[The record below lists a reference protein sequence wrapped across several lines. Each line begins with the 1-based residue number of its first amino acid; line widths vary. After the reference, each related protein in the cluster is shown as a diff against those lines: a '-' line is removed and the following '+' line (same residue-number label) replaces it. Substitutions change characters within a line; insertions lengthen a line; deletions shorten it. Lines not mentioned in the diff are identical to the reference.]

1 MFCSLQLFSVNS
13 AFLLIHLYETLPKS
27 NTGHL
32 RFTMEDIESLLRR
45 AKISFEGYEGMLFF
59 LNM

>member
-13 AFLLIHLYETLPKS
+13 ALLLIHLYETFPKS

-32 RFTMEDIESLLRR
+32 RFTMGDIESLLRR
-45 AKISFEGYEGMLFF
+45 AKISFADYEGMLFH

>member
-13 AFLLIHLYETLPKS
+13 ALLLIHLYETLPKS

-45 AKISFEGYEGMLFF
+45 AKISFTDYEGMLCYI
-59 LNM
+59 NM

>member
-13 AFLLIHLYETLPKS
+13 ALLLIHLYETLPKS

-32 RFTMEDIESLLRR
+32 RFTMEDTESLLRR
-45 AKISFEGYEGMLFF
+45 AKISFTDYEGMLFYI
-59 LNM
+59 NM